1 MVRVYNYL
9 LYHYYYVIG
18 LYSADL
24 EVPTDDSCYRDILVI
39 VCPIAGTVALIA
51 IVVIGCLVMMRIR
64 GMNYRKTREQY
75 YDHAD
80 GCRKKAADKDLSDE
94 DRDGQRKCAEE
105 DENRARA
112 VPDTAG
118 GLEEDNG
125 QLQEDQARDDNLDW
139 AWKDE
144 GDARVVTDEAELE
157 GEEATDKPTQP
168 GSTSDVQTVTP
179 L

>member
-1 MVRVYNYL
+1 M
-9 LYHYYYVIG
+9 
-18 LYSADL
+18 
-24 EVPTDDSCYRDILVI
+24 
-39 VCPIAGTVALIA
+39 CPIAVVALIA
-51 IVVIGCLVMMRIR
+51 IVVISIVIGCLVMMRIR
-64 GMNYRKTREQY
+64 RMNYGKTRKQY

-105 DENRARA
+105 DEKRARA

-118 GLEEDNG
+118 GLEEANG
-125 QLQEDQARDDNLDW
+125 QLQEYQARDDDLVDC

-144 GDARVVTDEAELE
+144 GGARVVTDGAELK

-168 GSTSDVQTVTP
+168 GSTCDTITR